1 MRQPKVSRIRLRS
14 ARDGKQRCACKGFR
28 PEQGLECGREF
39 YQRGAGESS
48 IGAIS
53 LRDEMKHRHG
63 VGVGASSAWHWCGRE
78 FCSGYSLLTLTGI
91 PF

>member
-1 MRQPKVSRIRLRS
+1 MDDVFGSTVRAGNGPRK
-14 ARDGKQRCACKGFR
+14 A
-28 PEQGLECGREF
+28 GLECGREF